1 MDNNIQIATFGGGC
15 FWCIDAAF
23 RRVKGVLN
31 VSSGYAG
38 GEIENPSYQQ
48 ICTGLTGHA
57 EVVQLDFDSSI
68 VSYNTLLEMFFTL
81 HDATQ
86 LNRQGNDVG
95 TQYRSVIYYHTE
107 QQKAEAQT
115 MIAAL
120 QKQIREPI
128 VTELSPISNFYPAEQ
143 YHQDYYNENPNQ
155 GYCSILIAPKLEKFG
170 QYFADKLKWKKL
182 AK

>member
-57 EVVQLDFDSSI
+57 EVVQLDFDSSV

-95 TQYRSVIYYHTE
+95 TQYRSVIYYHDE
-107 QQKAEAQT
+107 MQKAESQA
-115 MIAAL
+115 MIDAL

-128 VTELSPISNFYPAEQ
+128 VTELSPLTNFYPAEQ

-155 GYCSILIAPKLEKFG
+155 GYCSILIAPKLAKFE
-170 QYFADKLKWKKL
+170 QYYADKLK
-182 AK
+182 

>member
-86 LNRQGNDVG
+86 LKRQGNDVG
-95 TQYRSVIYYHTE
+95 TQYRSVIYYHDE
-107 QQKAEAQT
+107 KQKAESQA
-115 MIAAL
+115 MIDAL

-128 VTELSPISNFYPAEQ
+128 VTELSPLTNFYPAEQ

-155 GYCSILIAPKLEKFG
+155 GYCSILIAPKLAKFE
-170 QYFADKLKWKKL
+170 QYYADKLK
-182 AK
+182 

>member
-95 TQYRSVIYYHTE
+95 TQYRSVIYYHNE
-107 QQKAEAQT
+107 QQKAESQA
-115 MIAAL
+115 MIDAL

-128 VTELSPISNFYPAEQ
+128 VTELSPLTNFYPAEQ

-155 GYCSILIAPKLEKFG
+155 GYCSFLIAPKLAKFE
-170 QYFADKLKWKKL
+170 QYYAAKLK
-182 AK
+182 

>member
-95 TQYRSVIYYHTE
+95 TQYRSVIYYHDE
-107 QQKAEAQT
+107 KQKAESQA
-115 MIAAL
+115 MIDAL

-128 VTELSPISNFYPAEQ
+128 VTELSPLTNFYPAEQ

-155 GYCSILIAPKLEKFG
+155 GYCSILIAPKLAKFE
-170 QYFADKLKWKKL
+170 QYFADKLK
-182 AK
+182 

>member
-95 TQYRSVIYYHTE
+95 TQYRSVIYYHDE
-107 QQKAEAQT
+107 KQKAESQA
-115 MIAAL
+115 MIDAL
-120 QKQIREPI
+120 QKQIREPV
-128 VTELSPISNFYPAEQ
+128 VTELSPLTNFYPAEQ
-143 YHQDYYNENPNQ
+143 YHQDYYDENPNQ
-155 GYCSILIAPKLEKFG
+155 GYCSILIAPKLAKFE
-170 QYFADKLKWKKL
+170 QYYADKLK
-182 AK
+182 

>member
-57 EVVQLDFDSSI
+57 EVVQLDFDSSV

-95 TQYRSVIYYHTE
+95 TQYRSVIYYHDE
-107 QQKAEAQT
+107 EQKAESQA
-115 MIAAL
+115 MIDAL

-128 VTELSPISNFYPAEQ
+128 VTELSPLTNFYPAEQ
-143 YHQDYYNENPNQ
+143 YHQDYYDENPNQ
-155 GYCSILIAPKLEKFG
+155 GYCSILIAPKLAKFE
-170 QYFADKLKWKKL
+170 QYYADKLK
-182 AK
+182 

>member
-95 TQYRSVIYYHTE
+95 TQYRSVIYYHDE
-107 QQKAEAQT
+107 KQKVESQA
-115 MIAAL
+115 MIDAL

-128 VTELSPISNFYPAEQ
+128 VTELSPLTNFYPAEQ

-155 GYCSILIAPKLEKFG
+155 GYCSILIAPKLAKFE
-170 QYFADKLKWKKL
+170 QYYADKLK
-182 AK
+182 

>member
-86 LNRQGNDVG
+86 LNRQGNDIG
-95 TQYRSVIYYHTE
+95 TQYRSVIYYHDE
-107 QQKAEAQT
+107 KQKAESQA
-115 MIAAL
+115 MIDAL

-128 VTELSPISNFYPAEQ
+128 VTELSPLTNFYPAEQ

-155 GYCSILIAPKLEKFG
+155 GYCSILIAPKLAKFE
-170 QYFADKLKWKKL
+170 QYYADKLK
-182 AK
+182 

>member
-57 EVVQLDFDSSI
+57 EVIQLDFDSSI

-95 TQYRSVIYYHTE
+95 TQYRSVIYYHDE
-107 QQKAEAQT
+107 KQKAESQA
-115 MIAAL
+115 MIDAL

-128 VTELSPISNFYPAEQ
+128 VTELSPLTNFYPAEQ

-155 GYCSILIAPKLEKFG
+155 GYCSILIAPKLAKFE
-170 QYFADKLKWKKL
+170 QYYADKLK
-182 AK
+182 

>member
-95 TQYRSVIYYHTE
+95 TQYRSVIYYHDE
-107 QQKAEAQT
+107 KQKAESQA
-115 MIAAL
+115 MIDAL

-128 VTELSPISNFYPAEQ
+128 VTELSPLTNFYPAEQ

-155 GYCSILIAPKLEKFG
+155 GYCSILIAPKLAKFEL
-170 QYFADKLKWKKL
+170 YYADKLK
-182 AK
+182 

>member
-95 TQYRSVIYYHTE
+95 TQYRSVIYYHDE
-107 QQKAEAQT
+107 KQKAESQA
-115 MIAAL
+115 MIDAL

-128 VTELSPISNFYPAEQ
+128 VTELSPLTNFYPAEQ
-143 YHQDYYNENPNQ
+143 YLTLFSCNYYFKYYNFVV
-155 GYCSILIAPKLEKFG
+155 IL
-170 QYFADKLKWKKL
+170 
-182 AK
+182 

>member
-95 TQYRSVIYYHTE
+95 TQYRSVIYYHDE
-107 QQKAEAQT
+107 QQKAESQA

-128 VTELSPISNFYPAEQ
+128 VTELSPLTNFYPAEQ

-155 GYCSILIAPKLEKFG
+155 GYCSILIAPKLAKFE
-170 QYFADKLKWKKL
+170 QYYADKLK
-182 AK
+182 

>member
-95 TQYRSVIYYHTE
+95 TQYRSVIYYHDE
-107 QQKAEAQT
+107 KQKAESQA
-115 MIAAL
+115 MIDAL

-128 VTELSPISNFYPAEQ
+128 VTELSPLTNFYPAEQ
-143 YHQDYYNENPNQ
+143 YHQDYYDENPNQ
-155 GYCSILIAPKLEKFG
+155 GYCSILIAPKLAKFE
-170 QYFADKLKWKKL
+170 QYYADKLK
-182 AK
+182 

>member
-38 GEIENPSYQQ
+38 GEIENTSYQQ
-48 ICTGLTGHA
+48 ICNGLTGHA

-95 TQYRSVIYYHTE
+95 TQYRSVIYYHDE
-107 QQKAEAQT
+107 KQK
-115 MIAAL
+115 
-120 QKQIREPI
+120 
-128 VTELSPISNFYPAEQ
+128 V
-143 YHQDYYNENPNQ
+143 
-155 GYCSILIAPKLEKFG
+155 
-170 QYFADKLKWKKL
+170 
-182 AK
+182 

>member
-95 TQYRSVIYYHTE
+95 TQYRSVIYYHDE
-107 QQKAEAQT
+107 QQKAESQA
-115 MIAAL
+115 MIDAL

-128 VTELSPISNFYPAEQ
+128 VTELNPLTNFYPAEQ

-155 GYCSILIAPKLEKFG
+155 GYCSILIAPKLAKFE
-170 QYFADKLKWKKL
+170 QYYADKLK
-182 AK
+182 

>member
-95 TQYRSVIYYHTE
+95 TQYRSVIYYHNE
-107 QQKAEAQT
+107 QQKAESQA
-115 MIAAL
+115 MIDAL

-128 VTELSPISNFYPAEQ
+128 VTELSPLTNFYPAEQ

-155 GYCSILIAPKLEKFG
+155 GYCSILIAPKLAKFE
-170 QYFADKLKWKKL
+170 QYYADKLK
-182 AK
+182 

>member
-68 VSYNTLLEMFFTL
+68 ISYSTLLEMFFTL

-107 QQKAEAQT
+107 QQKAEAQA

-128 VTELSPISNFYPAEQ
+128 VTELSPLTNFYPAEQ

-155 GYCSILIAPKLEKFG
+155 GYCSILIAPKLAKFE
-170 QYFADKLKWKKL
+170 QHYADKLK
-182 AK
+182 

>member
-57 EVVQLDFDSSI
+57 EVVQLDFDSSF

-95 TQYRSVIYYHTE
+95 TQYRSVIYYHDE
-107 QQKAEAQT
+107 QQKAESQA

-128 VTELSPISNFYPAEQ
+128 VTELSPLTNFYPAEQ

-155 GYCSILIAPKLEKFG
+155 GYCSILIAPKLAKFE
-170 QYFADKLKWKKL
+170 QYYADKLK
-182 AK
+182 